1 MTTWL
6 LPDNIADVLPRQART
21 MESMRRT
28 CLDLFRTNG
37 FELVQPPLIEFV
49 DSLLTGTGTDLDRNT
64 FKFMDQANG
73 RMIGVRAD
81 ITPQTARIDAHILNR
96 PGITRLCYAGS
107 CLHAKPMHPLASRE
121 PVVAGAEMFGAAGL
135 EADIQ
140 MLHLAVKTLRKLGLK
155 QVHVDIGHV
164 GVVRALLASEAL
176 SREQLVAILGA
187 LKHKD
192 GVALEAACVGL
203 NQSVVQALNVLLVN
217 FGDESVIETLRAQLP
232 PLAAIGKALDD
243 VVAVSRVSGADS
255 VSVDFCDVHGYQY
268 LTGLTF
274 SVHIPQDAKAIL
286 RGGRYD
292 DVGEAFGRSRPAC
305 GFSIYLR
312 ALACVAELEVA
323 PDSVIIAQGTYD
335 PEMESIIES
344 LRDEGKTV
352 VRLLPGESVEALD
365 EQFNVTHELV
375 RAPEGFEL
383 KARGC

>member
-28 CLDLFRTNG
+28 CLDLFQANG
-37 FELVQPPLIEFV
+37 FELVQPPMIEFV

-81 ITPQTARIDAHILNR
+81 ITPQAARIDAHILNR
-96 PGITRLCYAGS
+96 SGISRLCYAGS

-121 PVVAGAEMFGAAGL
+121 PFVAGAELFGAADL

-140 MLHLAVKTLRKLGLK
+140 MLRLAVKTLRQLGLSE
-155 QVHVDIGHV
+155 VHLDLGHM
-164 GVVRALLASEAL
+164 GVVRALLDRQDL
-176 SREQLVAILGA
+176 SDGVLADVLSA

-192 GVALEAACVGL
+192 GTALDRVEGV
-203 NQSVVQALNVLLVN
+203 SDEIRRALHVLLVN
-217 FGDESVIETLRAQLP
+217 FGDASVLDALRRDLPADSAIERALDEIET
-232 PLAAIGKALDD
+232 
-243 VVAVSRVSGADS
+243 VSRCAGADS
-255 VSVDFCDVHGYQY
+255 VSFDFCDVHGYQY
-268 LTGLTF
+268 LTGLSF

-292 DVGEAFGRSRPAC
+292 NVGLAFGRSRPAC

-312 ALACVAELEVA
+312 ALAAVAELEVPA
-323 PDSVIIAQGTYD
+323 ASIVITRGSYD
-335 PEMESIIES
+335 PAIESIIDT
-344 LRDEGKTV
+344 LREQGKTV
-352 VRLLPGESVEALD
+352 VRLLPGESVDALK
-365 EQFNVTHELV
+365 EQFNITHELV
-375 RAPEGFEL
+375 RTQNSYEL
-383 KARGC
+383 KALGC